1 MDLDEMLEQHSHLVQ
16 KTDEK
21 NKSDDAQEDPQHTIS
36 DAG

>member
-16 KTDEK
+16 KIDEK
-21 NKSDDAQEDPQHTIS
+21 YRSDDAQEDPQHKIS